1 MIKDSK
7 KLLYCYMNKR
17 KIFFLVCIL
26 ILLSVLIG
34 YNYIYKNHRNISEEK
49 AAFSV
54 VSTSLIKEY
63 TQNIST
69 TTAKYLDKTIQLKGK
84 VTEIEQDYFVLD
96 DVIVCY
102 SDSITMSQ
110 TTIDKVIN
118 VKGRSIGYDELLDLI
133 KLDQV
138 TIINN

>member
-1 MIKDSK
+1 
-7 KLLYCYMNKR
+7 MNKR
-17 KIFFLVCIL
+17 NVFFLVSIL
-26 ILLSVLIG
+26 ALLSGLIG

-54 VSTSLIKEY
+54 VPSSLIKEY
-63 TQNIST
+63 AQDIST

-84 VTEIEQDYFVLD
+84 VTEIEQDNFVLD
-96 DVIVCY
+96 DVVVCY

-110 TTIDKVIN
+110 ITIDKVIN